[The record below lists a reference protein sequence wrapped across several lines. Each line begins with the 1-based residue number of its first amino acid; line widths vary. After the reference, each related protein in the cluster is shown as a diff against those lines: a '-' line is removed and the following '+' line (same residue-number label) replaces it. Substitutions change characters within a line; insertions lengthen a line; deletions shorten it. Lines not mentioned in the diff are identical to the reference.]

1 MNKPSPGVGGDSARM
16 PGFLT
21 RMTQVRFSLSSRW
34 KEPVSPLARAKPG
47 SVWKRRLHLNY
58 KVCKWLNAALMR
70 TNQSLSLRP
79 PTPTG
84 VLRRSDRRSGAN
96 SLLKIS
102 VSLISNTFSIAST
115 TFFFSSFSY
124 IHTYI
129 RSLRFTPELPRL
141 KWFRVVA
148 KKAEPLPKW
157 HVGCGSHY

>member
-34 KEPVSPLARAKPG
+34 KEPVSPLARVKPG
-47 SVWKRRLHLNY
+47 SVRKRRLHLNY

-84 VLRRSDRRSGAN
+84 VLRRSDRRSAAN

-102 VSLISNTFSIAST
+102 VSLISNTFSIKARALH
-115 TFFFSSFSY
+115 FFFPVSL
-124 IHTYI
+124 TYT
-129 RSLRFTPELPRL
+129 RTFGP
-141 KWFRVVA
+141 
-148 KKAEPLPKW
+148 
-157 HVGCGSHY
+157 CGSPQSCHVWSGFVW